1 VRWFARFLVF
11 NFLVESR
18 GEQKMAALK
27 KSSILLAVAI
37 LALLSTSTASAQAPL
52 TVGTISC
59 IATATPVTVRAEG
72 IAELVGDIVLTC
84 TNLAPAAGG
93 VYDNYLTTN
102 ISVSLAAVN
111 VTNNINFGAGSNV
124 LDTSLIINGNNT
136 IDLGGGTFA
145 ANTDPTAS
153 SQFPVPAS
161 GLDERFQRPQYGLLA
176 ANNRVEW
183 NGVQFPVPGAPNNI
197 ALPPADCLGDFTNT
211 DTGCF
216 PFTTNVRITSMR
228 ANASMLGVPGQ
239 ATFPSTQVTAFVS
252 ITGETLPP
260 ITNNVLNVAVPLLGL
275 LVDVDGAV
283 AGLQCV
289 DEDGVTVDVNLEE
302 GFATAFKTLGVPT
315 SAPGD
320 TQDESGYFAPGS
332 NNGGGASQATRFIAR
347 FFNIPQGV
355 VITVPEDVENL
366 SAPNELVLRLVEGTD
381 ANGAGGSLSGGGGSQ
396 EVSLSGGFGVAV
408 YEVLHCNPSALE
420 NVDFGVTISW
430 EADTANDLPAI
441 GSGQISVSF
450 APVST
455 VLTASSGAPEPR
467 FIDTNPDPQ
476 TIVTISRCTTT
487 ILFPFVTNQSGFD
500 TGLVISNTSDDWQLM
515 NTEPQDGSCTIH
527 HIGTTTGGGAAPPD
541 ATSTVIAAGEQLLWT
556 LSGGNPAQGIGEAA
570 EFQGYII
577 AVCEFQY
584 GHGFAFITNGFGG
597 IPTIAHGYLAL
608 IIPFDGAARHAG
620 DWHYSDDFGGF
631 VWDGFGER
639 LAH

>member
-1 VRWFARFLVF
+1 
-11 NFLVESR
+11 
-18 GEQKMAALK
+18 MAALK

-37 LALLSTSTASAQAPL
+37 LALLSSSTASAQGPVPQTL
-52 TVGTISC
+52 GTISC

-84 TNLAPAAGG
+84 TNLSPAAGG
-93 VYDNYLTTN
+93 FYDNYLTTN

-111 VTNNINFGAGSNV
+111 VTNNIDFGEGDNV
-124 LDTSLIINGNNT
+124 LDTVLIVNGNST
-136 IDLGGGTFA
+136 IDLGAGNPGAGTE
-145 ANTDPTAS
+145 
-153 SQFPVPAS
+153 PVNVAGVYPAVGV
-161 GLDERFQRPQYGLLA
+161 GLDERFQLPQYGVLA

-183 NGVQFPVPGAPNNI
+183 NGVQFPVPGAPNGAN
-197 ALPPADCLGDFTNT
+197 AVANGFCGTGAPVDVFDFTNNP
-211 DTGCF
+211 DGCF
-216 PFTTNVRITSMR
+216 PSTTNIRITSMR

-275 LVDVDGAV
+275 LVEVDGDV

-289 DEDGVTVDVNLEE
+289 DVGEIDEGTVEEGAVVDVNLEE

-347 FFNIPQGV
+347 FFNIPEGV
-355 VITVPEDVENL
+355 LISVPETVQNL
-366 SAPNELVLRLVEGTD
+366 SGVNQLVLRLVEGTN
-381 ANGAGGSLSGGGGSQ
+381 ANGAGGSLSSGGGSQ
-396 EVSLSGGFGVAV
+396 TVSLSGGFGVAV
-408 YEVLHCNPSALE
+408 YEVLHANPSALE
-420 NVDFGVTISW
+420 NVDFQVTIAW

-455 VLTASSGAPEPR
+455 VLTASDSEPEPR

-515 NTEPQDGSCTIH
+515 DTEPQDGACTIH
-527 HIGTTTGGGAAPPD
+527 HIGSTTGGGAAPPD

-584 GHGFAFITNGFGG
+584 GHGFAFVTNGFGG

-608 IIPFDGAARHAG
+608 IIPYDGEARHAG
-620 DWHYSDDFGGF
+620 DWHYDADSNSF
-631 VWDGFGER
+631 VADGFGER

>member
-1 VRWFARFLVF
+1 ML
-11 NFLVESR
+11 
-18 GEQKMAALK
+18 
-27 KSSILLAVAI
+27 SI
-37 LALLSTSTASAQAPL
+37 STANAQGPVPQTL
-52 TVGTISC
+52 GTISC
-59 IATATPVTVRAEG
+59 FATATPVTVRAEG

-84 TNLAPAAGG
+84 TNLSPAVGG
-93 VYDNYLTTN
+93 TYRNYLTTN

-111 VTNNINFGAGSNV
+111 VTNNIDFNGVDNV
-124 LDTSLIINGNNT
+124 LDTVLIVNGNNT
-136 IDLGGGTFA
+136 IDLGGGAFVA
-145 ANTDPTAS
+145 GTDPTNT
-153 SQFPVPAS
+153 PTNPGVGT
-161 GLDERFQRPQYGLLA
+161 GLDERFQRAQFGVLA

-183 NGVQFPVPGAPNNI
+183 NAVQFPVPGAPNDTLGAGSAVVQGFCGTAAI
-197 ALPPADCLGDFTNT
+197 ADVDDFTNNPS
-211 DTGCF
+211 GCF
-216 PFTTNVRITSMR
+216 PSTTNIRISSMR

-260 ITNNVLNVAVPLLGL
+260 ISNNVLNVAVPLLGL

-289 DEDGVTVDVNLEE
+289 DEDGVTVNVELEE
-302 GFATAFKTLGVPT
+302 GFATAFKTLGVPS
-315 SAPGD
+315 SAVGD
-320 TQDESGYFAPGS
+320 TQDETGYFAPGS

-347 FFNIPQGV
+347 FFNIPSGV
-355 VITVPEDVENL
+355 VITVNETEENL
-366 SAPNELVLRLVEGTD
+366 SAPNNLVLRLVEGTD
-381 ANGAGGSLSGGGGSQ
+381 ANGAGGSLSGGGGTQ

-420 NVDFGVTISW
+420 NVDFDVTISW

-441 GSGQISVSF
+441 GSGQVSVSF

-515 NTEPQDGSCTIH
+515 DTEPQDGSCTIH
-527 HIGTTTGGGAAPPD
+527 HIGSTTGGGAAPPD

-608 IIPFDGAARHAG
+608 IIPFDGAQRHAG
-620 DWHYSDDFGGF
+620 DWHYSDDLDGF

-639 LAH
+639 LAQ

>member
-1 VRWFARFLVF
+1 
-11 NFLVESR
+11 
-18 GEQKMAALK
+18 MAALK

-37 LALLSTSTASAQAPL
+37 LVLMSSGTASAQAPQ

-59 IATATPVTVRAEG
+59 QATATPVTVRAEG

-84 TNLAPAAGG
+84 TNLVPAAGG
-93 VYDNYLTTN
+93 VFDNYLTTN
-102 ISVSLAAVN
+102 ISVSLAGVN
-111 VTNNINFGAGSNV
+111 VTNNINFGAGTNV

-136 IDLGGGTFA
+136 IDLGGGAFVAGTE
-145 ANTDPTAS
+145 PTATPT
-153 SQFPVPAS
+153 FPAVGS
-161 GLDERFQRPQYGLLA
+161 GLDERFQRPQYGTLA

-197 ALPPADCLGDFTNT
+197 VTPPADCAGDFTNT
-211 DTGCF
+211 PAGCF
-216 PFTTNVRITSMR
+216 PFTTNIRITSMR
-228 ANASMLGVPGQ
+228 ANASQLGVPGQ

-289 DEDGVTVDVNLEE
+289 DEDGVNVSVELEE

-355 VITVPEDVENL
+355 VITVPETVTNL
-366 SAPNELVLRLVEGTD
+366 TAPNNLVLQLVEGTD
-381 ANGAGGSLSGGGGSQ
+381 ANGAGGTVSSGGGSQ

-408 YEVLHCNPSALE
+408 YEVLHANPSYLE
-420 NVDFGVTISW
+420 SVDFTVTVSW

-441 GSGQISVSF
+441 GSGQVSVSF

-455 VLTASSGAPEPR
+455 VLTASAGAPEPR

-487 ILFPFVTNQSGFD
+487 ILFPFVTNQSAFD
-500 TGLVISNTSDDWQLM
+500 TGLVISNTSDDWGLM
-515 NTEPQDGSCTIH
+515 NTEPQDGACTIH
-527 HIGTTTGGGAAPPD
+527 HIGTTTGGGASPPD
-541 ATSTVIAAGEQLLWT
+541 ATSTVIAAGEQLIWT
-556 LSGGNPAQGIGEAA
+556 LSGGNPAQGIAEAS

-608 IIPFDGAARHAG
+608 IIPFDGSSRHAG
-620 DWHYSDDFGGF
+620 DWHYDADANGF

-639 LAH
+639 LAQ